1 MKNTVLVVDDDELIR
16 RTVKRV
22 LEGAG
27 IEVLTAESG
36 EQCLD
41 LLAEGFEG
49 LVLMDVVMPEMSG
62 WDTIQVMIDKGYAEG
77 NIICMFTGKEVPDEK
92 MEPVKEY
99 VLDYIRKPF
108 NNEKLIALIKEYLSY
123 L

>member
-16 RTVKRV
+16 KTVKRV
-22 LEGAG
+22 LESAG
-27 IEVLTAESG
+27 IEVQTAESG
-36 EQCLD
+36 PMCLD
-41 LLAEGFEG
+41 IMSQGFEG

-62 WDTIQVMIDKGYAEG
+62 WDTITAMVEKGYAEG
-77 NIICMFTGKEVPDEK
+77 NIICMFTGKEVPDER
-92 MEPVKEY
+92 MEHVKEY